1 MMIGR
6 QLGEPTPEQFEALEH
21 QNAAV
26 IQHQEARAKVPPAAV
41 LQNALKALGV
51 AMGDSKLSKLR
62 VDGIIGPG
70 TAKAATYAFA
80 TYLNAPNT
88 MSAAY
93 VRQHI
98 TYLTNQIVGYVQEHG
113 GVVLP
118 PPVGSQR
125 NLSIISP
132 LPPIPTSPITP
143 ASGSGFF
150 PNLSSIDPKY
160 IWYGVA
166 GFSALLILSMAA
178 TAIRGRRKA
187 GAGAEA

>member
-6 QLGEPTPEQFEALEH
+6 QIGEPTPEQFEALEH
-21 QNAAV
+21 QNAAI
-26 IQHQEARAKVPPAAV
+26 IQHQQARAKVPPAAV
-41 LQNALKALGV
+41 LQNALKALGT
-51 AMGDSKLSKLR
+51 AMGDSKLSKLK

-80 TYLNAPNT
+80 TYFHAPNT

-93 VRQHI
+93 VRQHVA
-98 TYLTNQIVGYVQEHG
+98 YLTQQVTAYVQEHG

-125 NLSIISP
+125 KSTFVAP
-132 LPPIPTSPITP
+132 LPPIPTAATLP
-143 ASGSGFF
+143 AESGNFF
-150 PNLSSIDPKY
+150 SNIDPKY
-160 IWYGVA
+160 VWYGVA

-178 TAIRGRRKA
+178 SAIRGRKQA
-187 GAGAEA
+187 SAA

>member
-6 QLGEPTPEQFEALEH
+6 PIGQPTPEQFEALEH

-26 IQHQEARAKVPPAAV
+26 IQHQEARAKVPPASL
-41 LQNALKALGV
+41 LQNALKALGT
-51 AMGDSKLSKLR
+51 AMGDTKLSKLK

-93 VRQHI
+93 VRQHVA
-98 TYLTNQIVGYVQEHG
+98 YLTQQVTAYVQEHG

-118 PPVGSQR
+118 PSVGHKLY
-125 NLSIISP
+125 NPNAIIVPPSA
-132 LPPIPTSPITP
+132 PIPSPGAADTS
-143 ASGSGFF
+143 FF
-150 PNLSSIDPKY
+150 SNIDPKY
-160 IWYGVA
+160 VWYGVA

-178 TAIRGRRKA
+178 SAIRGRREAKA
-187 GAGAEA
+187 

>member
-6 QLGEPTPEQFEALEH
+6 QIGEPTPEQYDALEQ

-26 IQHQEARAKVPPAAV
+26 IQRQVARSKVPPAAL

-51 AMGDSKLSKLR
+51 ANGDPKLSKLK

-98 TYLTNQIVGYVQEHG
+98 TYLTQQVTAYVQEHG

-118 PPVGSQR
+118 PSMGSQR
-125 NLSIISP
+125 KSAIISS
-132 LPPIPTSPITP
+132 LPPIPTTAPSSD
-143 ASGSGFF
+143 SGGFF
-150 PNLSSIDPKY
+150 SSIEPKY

-166 GFSALLILSMAA
+166 GFSVLLLLSAA
-178 TAIRGRRKA
+178 VSGRRRR
-187 GAGAEA
+187 EAAAVPA

>member
-6 QLGEPTPEQFEALEH
+6 PIGEPDAEQFEALEH

-26 IQHQEARAKVPPAAV
+26 IQHQQARAKVPPAAV

-51 AMGDSKLSKLR
+51 AMGDSKLSKLK

-98 TYLTNQIVGYVQEHG
+98 TYLTNQVVGYVQEHG

-125 NLSIISP
+125 KLSIMP
-132 LPPIPTSPITP
+132 ALPPIPTSPTTP
-143 ASGSGFF
+143 AESSFF
-150 PNLSSIDPKY
+150 SNIDPKY
-160 IWYGVA
+160 VWYGVA

-178 TAIRGRRKA
+178 SAIRGRREAKA
-187 GAGAEA
+187 